1 MDARPLNKGLG
12 NVIKFV
18 KSCISTSPIDMNE
31 ADAKA
36 AILDSLKS
44 FLDERIVF
52 AGDSIAKHILSTMR
66 DNDIVV
72 TFGHSSLIV
81 KILQAAAARFKFQV
95 VIIDAKPLNS
105 GLETLSA
112 LSPLVKCVYTP
123 MSAAV
128 NAIKGA
134 TRVIL
139 GASCLFANGAMLAPA
154 GTAMVAALANTYQIP
169 VIVAAE
175 SYKFTEKVQLD
186 SIVFNEIGSASEVAL
201 SSATAANAA
210 EVSLVPQ
217 KYSGYR
223 GQLVSTSS
231 GDAAAA
237 ASVGATANVVSVP
250 TSIRST
256 TIEAVPSKP
265 SPVEILNL
273 RYDLTPID
281 NISVVATEIGLLP
294 PSSIPVLIRELQ
306 TDVNRD

>member
-1 MDARPLNKGLG
+1 MG

-18 KSCISTSPIDMNE
+18 KSCISTTPVDMNE

-36 AILDSLKS
+36 LILENLKS

-66 DNDIVV
+66 DNDIIV
-72 TFGHSSLIV
+72 TFGYSSLIV
-81 KILQAAAARFKFQV
+81 KILQAAAARFKFQL
-95 VIIDAKPLNS
+95 VIIDSKPLNS
-105 GLETLSA
+105 GLQTLSA
-112 LSPLVKCVYTP
+112 LSPLIKCVYTP
-123 MSAAV
+123 MSGAV

-154 GTAMVAALANTYQIP
+154 GTAMVAALANAYQIP

-186 SIVFNEIGSASEVAL
+186 SIVFNEIGNASEVAL
-201 SSATAANAA
+201 PSQQTGG
-210 EVSLVPQ
+210 EVTLVPQ
-217 KYSGYR
+217 RFSGYR
-223 GQLVSTSS
+223 GPAESNAPGEASST
-231 GDAAAA
+231 G
-237 ASVGATANVVSVP
+237 TANVVSVP
-250 TSIRST
+250 TSIRSSVT
-256 TIEAVPSKP
+256 EASSKP
-265 SPVEILNL
+265 SSVEILNL

-306 TDVNRD
+306 TDGNKD

>member
-1 MDARPLNKGLG
+1 MG

-31 ADAKA
+31 AEAKA
-36 AILDSLKS
+36 AILNSLKS

-66 DNDIVV
+66 DNDVVV
-72 TFGHSSLIV
+72 TFGYSSLIV
-81 KILQAAAARFKFQV
+81 KILQSAATRFKFQL
-95 VIIDAKPLNS
+95 VIIDSKPLNS
-105 GLETLSA
+105 GLQTLSA
-112 LSPLVKCVYTP
+112 LSPVIKCVYTP
-123 MSAAV
+123 LSGAV

-134 TRVIL
+134 TRVVL

-186 SIVFNEIGSASEVAL
+186 SIVFNEIGNGSEVAL
-201 SSATAANAA
+201 SSGAAQSS
-210 EVSLVPQ
+210 EISLVPQ
-217 KYSGYR
+217 RFSGYR
-223 GQLVSTSS
+223 GPAEASSS
-231 GDAAAA
+231 GEAA
-237 ASVGATANVVSVP
+237 ASAAGVVNVVSVP
-250 TSIRST
+250 SSIRST
-256 TIEAVPSKP
+256 VVEVVPAKP

-294 PSSIPVLIRELQ
+294 PSSVPVLIRELQ